1 MRIWVLIGFCLL
13 LHLSNGQSLKR
24 LKINGHY
31 SYEDSVKV
39 VKAFQTAQEAVELMY
54 EAVERIWYV
63 APGDWEHRDDI
74 RKKHWEEEPHFV
86 AWLGSS
92 EKMKMARRRIL
103 RIRKRMSRK
112 VTLHITKQNRGRC
125 RGWIS
130 AWTIPYGKVRIT
142 LCEDY
147 FLYRTHL
154 QDKIIIHEMGHE
166 AGMPFHRHIHGC
178 RAARRAAISNPN
190 NVAKRSPENYAWL
203 AMSFLG
209 LECRDRY

>member
-1 MRIWVLIGFCLL
+1 MRIWILIGFCLTGS
-13 LHLSNGQSLKR
+13 LSHGQSLNR
-24 LKINGHY
+24 LKINGPY
-31 SYEDSVKV
+31 GYNDSLMV
-39 VKAFQTAQEAVELMY
+39 VKAYQTAQEAVELMS
-54 EAVERIWYV
+54 EAMEKIWYV
-63 APGDWEHRDDI
+63 DARDWANREEI
-74 RKKHWEEEPHFV
+74 RRKRWEEDPHFV
-86 AWLGSS
+86 TWLGSS
-92 EKMKMARRRIL
+92 EKMKMARKRIL
-103 RIRKRMSRK
+103 RIRKRLSRK
-112 VTLHITKQNRGRC
+112 VTLHVSKQNRGRC

-142 LCEDY
+142 LCED
-147 FLYRTHL
+147 FFIYRTHL

-209 LECRDRY
+209 LDCRER

>member
-1 MRIWVLIGFCLL
+1 MRIWILIGFCLL
-13 LHLSNGQSLKR
+13 VHLSSGQSLKR

-31 SYEDSVKV
+31 SYEDSVQV
-39 VKAFQTAQEAVELMY
+39 IKAYQTAQEAVELMY
-54 EAVERIWYV
+54 EAIEKIWYV
-63 APGDWEHRDDI
+63 APEDWEHRDDI
-74 RKKHWEEEPHFV
+74 RKKHWEEEAHFV